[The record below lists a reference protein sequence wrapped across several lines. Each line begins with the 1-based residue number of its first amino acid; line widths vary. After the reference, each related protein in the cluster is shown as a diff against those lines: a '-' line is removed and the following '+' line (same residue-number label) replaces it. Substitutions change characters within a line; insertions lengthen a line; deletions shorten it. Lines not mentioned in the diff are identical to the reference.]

1 MDEQDVLQKL
11 KEWAEKTDSVRALVL
26 TSSRVSSDAVVDVF
40 SDYDVELYVTS
51 LEEFKSDDWLSI
63 FGDVLVKW
71 PKKPG
76 STSDDPNWITRLV
89 MFENRLRIDFQ
100 ITSNTEIEKSAY
112 DSGYQII
119 VDKDGITGNISE
131 PTKTEHLVKKPTE
144 EEFLT
149 LVNEFFWD
157 GTYVPKYLWRGS
169 LFFAKYMFAQ
179 LHFEYFETMI
189 KWYIGSQNNWNVNTG
204 AHGKYFEKYLDKET
218 WEEIR
223 QTFASADTEENWI
236 AFFKLFELFTKFARA
251 VSSDL
256 GFNYPAEQEKK
267 LLIYLQESKVIK

>member
-1 MDEQDVLQKL
+1 MNEQGVLQKL

-51 LEEFKSDDWLSI
+51 LDEFKSDDWVST
-63 FGDVLVKW
+63 FGNVLVKW
-71 PKKPG
+71 PMKPA
-76 STSDDPNWITRLV
+76 STSDDNNWITRLV

-100 ITSNTEIEKSAY
+100 ITHNTEVGKLSY
-112 DSGYQII
+112 DSGYKII
-119 VDKDGITGNISE
+119 IDKDGITSNISK

-204 AHGKYFEKYLDKET
+204 AHGKYFEKYLDKQT
-218 WEEIR
+218 WEEVR
-223 QTFASADTEENWI
+223 QTFTGADTEENWI
-236 AFFKLFELFTKFARA
+236 AFFKLFELFTKFARI
-251 VSSDL
+251 VSDDL
-256 GFNYPAEQEKK
+256 GFNYPLEQEKK
-267 LLIYLQESKVIK
+267 LFIYLQESKDIK